1 MKKIKK
7 QAGFTL
13 IELVVVMAIMVML
26 ASLAGWGILSWRKNS
41 EWLKDEGYAKI
52 TFLAAQSALSNKNAT
67 NTLDDY
73 MGQVKEEGTKVSSV
87 KNLPK
92 DYLGENTD
100 DRIYYL
106 SAKRGEYL
114 DYSKGKR
121 VSNQAKLIFDLLSSS
136 MDEDSA
142 LNGAIVLE
150 VDVKAGQIYSTFV
163 GTWADSFTYQFLRSG
178 ERGDI
183 SITGDSEQVK
193 ATQIRG
199 NVNYRKE
206 HVFGYYTLG
215 EVGEVASLSPKKLKV
230 TSLEIENNQTLDLKF
245 SSNSK
250 LQNWDVIYK
259 IDVYSKNQKLLF
271 STKLRGIDYQKG
283 YDGITRLEVNGTTY
297 EFPLT
302 YDGTTYTL
310 TLDAMVSSQVLQLN
324 QSFQEIDTLSIT
336 RFLTKEDASNN
347 IYATVQAQPF
357 EVDDRSATRTDEAY
371 KKFISEFGA
380 FDYTTEE
387 PRKSEEVCALYS
399 NITED
404 KVVEIANFRHLNNIR
419 YYNDKKN
426 KTSFKL
432 LNDLDW
438 KDAIIYELKT
448 EEGGALRLK
457 KWEKSAQFPTIDTK
471 FDKNWTFDGNHKSI
485 KNLELGSLSEVRY
498 SDNNKLEFKNEAT
511 NLAMFTRND
520 GSIQNIYFKN
530 CNIYSEVDTLNG
542 VALLCSTN
550 EGTISGVTIDS
561 KTTMSATLKE
571 SKQSGMGSIAGI
583 NQGGIIEGCVNEGS
597 VEARGDNV
605 GGLVGYNKDG
615 KIVFSQKQSIQSV
628 IGMNNVGG
636 LVGFNDAAGEIELK
650 SKLFVKKVIG
660 TGDDIGGYIGKNT
673 SATIFKNPIEVSCES
688 MEGGNNVGGVI
699 GENNIDVTKA
709 ITIQASVDKGVITAQ
724 DHVGGIFGSQQGL
737 AVIKDS
743 TNHMEINANGLAGG
757 IVGFVAEK
765 TSEDDE
771 VSTLSLSDLPPIE
784 VDVQYTL
791 EISNTINYGKV
802 YSKSGPVGGI
812 ISKTPQE
819 SKISECK
826 NYADIGSKEGVV
838 GGICGINNGG
848 NILSCEIGVEETL
861 QLSGK
866 NIGILVGTNIGSISE
881 CTVGNKVS
889 LKTDGIEN
897 LGGITADNQGMIK
910 DCNVNFDFN
919 DLKSITNLGG
929 IAATNSFEISD
940 TTYTGSMVLTN
951 TEVVGGMV
959 ASNEGGVINC
969 TVQLEK
975 LNASGESCTVGGIV
989 GKNNRSIET
998 STLVANKESKISI
1011 EQGRLGGIAGV
1022 NNGSIA
1028 NCGATRSWEFVGGA
1042 LNALESDITR
1052 IPDFTNDASQD
1063 TGIYQFEIVKE
1074 GTLGGIVAENGR
1086 DGSVKQC
1093 ITGKNWILTG
1103 GNPSAGMIGVNK
1115 SGLEN
1120 SELVNQATVM
1130 QSGIIGSQEVTS
1142 SNSWILEKCYNL
1154 GKVENKDGRAAGIIS
1169 NVKYYGGTIRN
1180 CRNYG
1185 EIVGNKA
1192 AGILT
1197 GEGVSMQLM
1206 GCINQGTITATSKA
1220 AGISVGCGTSFVN
1233 CHNFATI
1240 TSDSTAGIANLKTQ
1254 AYFTQCANF
1263 GKLSSDNTAYAI
1275 TNAQV
1280 GDTQCKYTMGQI
1292 PLTPLLTESTKINY
1306 IITQEFES
1314 PKEAYEFYVDY
1325 IQQESMNAGGMS

>member
-13 IELVVVMAIMVML
+13 VELVVVMAIMVML

-73 MGQVKEEGTKVSSV
+73 MEQVKEEGTKVSSI

-114 DYSKGKR
+114 DYSNGKS

-150 VDVKAGQIYSTFV
+150 VDIKAGQIYSTFV

-183 SITGDSEQVK
+183 SITGDSEQIK
-193 ATQIRG
+193 ATQIRS

-230 TSLEIENNQTLDLKF
+230 TSLEIENGQTLDLKF

-271 STKLRGIDYQKG
+271 STRLRGIDYQKG
-283 YDGITRLEVNGTTY
+283 YDGIANLEVGKKTY
-297 EFPLT
+297 QFPLT

-336 RFLTKEDASNN
+336 RFLTKEDVSNN

-404 KVVEIANFRHLNNIR
+404 KTVEIANFRHLNNIR

-426 KTSFKL
+426 KTRFKL

-438 KDAIIYELKT
+438 KDAIVYELKT
-448 EEGGALRLK
+448 EEGSALRLK

-471 FDKNWTFDGNHKSI
+471 FEKNWTFDGNHKSI

-511 NLAMFTRND
+511 SLAIFTNNNGR
-520 GSIQNIYFKN
+520 IQNIHFKN
-530 CNIYSEVDTLNG
+530 CSIYSEVDTLNG

-583 NQGGIIEGCVNEGS
+583 NQGGVIEECINEGS

-615 KIVFSQKQSIQSV
+615 KIVFSQKQSIRSV
-628 IGMNNVGG
+628 IGNNNVGG
-636 LVGFNDAAGEIELK
+636 LV
-650 SKLFVKKVIG
+650 
-660 TGDDIGGYIGKNT
+660 GKNT
-673 SATIFKNPIEVSCES
+673 SATIFENPIEVTCENI
-688 MEGGNNVGGVI
+688 EGGNNVGGVI
-699 GENNIDVTKA
+699 GENHIDVKKA
-709 ITIQASVDKGVITAQ
+709 ITIQASVGKGIITAK
-724 DHVGGIFGSQQGL
+724 DHVGGILGSQEGL

-743 TNHMEINANGLAGG
+743 TNYMEINANGLAGG
-757 IVGFVAEK
+757 IVGFVKEQ
-765 TSEDDE
+765 TSDDE
-771 VSTLSLSDLPPIE
+771 VNTLSLSDLPPIE

-791 EISNTINYGKV
+791 EISNTTNYGKV

-819 SKISECK
+819 SKISACK
-826 NYADIGSKEGVV
+826 NYANTGSKEGVV

-910 DCNVNFDFN
+910 DCNVTFDFN
-919 DLKSITNLGG
+919 NLKSITNLGG
-929 IAATNSFEISD
+929 IAAVNSFEISD
-940 TTYTGSMVLTN
+940 STYTGSMVLTN
-951 TEVVGGMV
+951 TEVVGGIV

-975 LNASGESCTVGGIV
+975 LTATGEDCTIGGIV

-998 STLVANKESKISI
+998 SILVANKESKLSI
-1011 EQGRLGGIAGV
+1011 EQGRLGGIAGI

-1028 NCGATRSWEFVGGA
+1028 NCGATRSWEFIGGA

-1103 GNPSAGMIGVNK
+1103 GNPSAGIIGINK
-1115 SGLEN
+1115 SGNEN
-1120 SELVNQATVM
+1120 SELVNQATVTK
-1130 QSGIIGSQEVTS
+1130 SGIIGSQEVTS

-1154 GKVENKDGRAAGIIS
+1154 GKVENTDGNAAGIVS
-1169 NVKYYGGTIRN
+1169 NIKYYGGTIRN

-1185 EIVGNKA
+1185 EINGKRA
-1192 AGILT
+1192 TGILIGDQT
-1197 GEGVSMQLM
+1197 SVQLI
-1206 GCINQGTITATSKA
+1206 GCVNLGTITAKEQA
-1220 AGISVGCGTSFVN
+1220 AGITLNCGTSFVN
-1233 CHNFATI
+1233 CHNFGDIHA
-1240 TSDSTAGIANLKTQ
+1240 DSVAGIANLKTQ

-1263 GKLSSDNTAYAI
+1263 GKLSSDNIVYAI

-1306 IITQEFES
+1306 IITKEFES
-1314 PKEAYEFYVDY
+1314 SKEAYEFYVDY
-1325 IQQESMNAGGMS
+1325 IQQESMNAGGVS